1 MSCPP
6 PKKNCVAPA
15 ECTSACKR
23 IGSWRWMATVCT
35 RCPNALKVCSHC
47 HHLLPNFVPRDRCC
61 HRTFLGLLL
70 TQIHRMLC
78 PFCSSLSKSNGAAR
92 YAWTF
97 VSVTSGMDNVG
108 PFLGTMCV
116 GKNACQ
122 SGASRRGHPT
132 AHQDALPLLYRT
144 PRGAETDS

>member
-1 MSCPP
+1 MSPRQSVPP
-6 PKKNCVAPA
+6 RVNESVLGGGWQRSVRGAQTLSKCVP
-15 ECTSACKR
+15 
-23 IGSWRWMATVCT
+23 IY
-35 RCPNALKVCSHC
+35 

-78 PFCSSLSKSNGAAR
+78 PFCSSQGPPLRSNQVGQR
-92 YAWTF
+92 DTRGQF

-122 SGASRRGHPT
+122 SGASRRRHPN
-132 AHQDALPLLYRT
+132 ALPLLYRT